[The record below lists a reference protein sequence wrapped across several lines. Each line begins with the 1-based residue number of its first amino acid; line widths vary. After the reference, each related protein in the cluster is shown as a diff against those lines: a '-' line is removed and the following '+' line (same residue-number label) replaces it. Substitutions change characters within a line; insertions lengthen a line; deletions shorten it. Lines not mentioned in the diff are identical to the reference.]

1 MTTNELLDTWSESG
15 TDFESFSNLIT
26 DISNSTMAQ
35 PVDLSG
41 ATLYHV
47 VDADAEFLKFHV
59 FDNRY
64 SCLNRV
70 PSRTRLS
77 LDKARSNGVT
87 DELIEEIKDGKL
99 MIRLCS
105 GKAHPTSKHL
115 SRDLAARA
123 MLSGE
128 SVYDPTEERDA
139 YFMSRYCAVSA
150 QSNAILRKSDDGACK
165 VIALPSK
172 TYCHVR
178 QDILLEIVAYLRKEL
193 GEMEC
198 AAWHV
203 DNFISQVWLR
213 FPKQAA
219 DIAAVYQLP
228 DSEFLVPGVLLETSD
243 TGDCSIRAS
252 AFWEF
257 KHRSRGRIGFY
268 ERDHRGTI
276 TINDIISGVKS
287 KLLPKYTELP
297 KRLVELLT
305 VDIQEPAAAVAMCMK
320 MANGKIRDRLSN
332 RVMKGLAEQLQMEV
346 DGAQNMTGYDIAML
360 FLDLP
365 ARVTNTDG
373 SIKET
378 VEKLAGAVPFLD
390 FDRISKATSTVT
402 IPPTSV

>member
-1 MTTNELLDTWSESG
+1 MTTNELLDTWNQCG
-15 TDFESFSNLIT
+15 TDFDTFANLIT
-26 DISNSTMAQ
+26 NISDSTFAQ
-35 PVDLSG
+35 LVDLAD

-47 VDADAEFLKFHV
+47 VESDENSLKFHV
-59 FDNRY
+59 FDSRY
-64 SCLNRV
+64 SCMNGV
-70 PSRTRLS
+70 PSRTNLN
-77 LDKARSNGVT
+77 LVKARSNGVT

-99 MIRLCS
+99 MMRLCS
-105 GKAHPTSKHL
+105 GKARPTSRHL

-139 YFMSRYCAVSA
+139 YFMSRYCATKA
-150 QSNAILRKSDDGACK
+150 QSNAILRKSDGGTCK
-165 VIALPSK
+165 IIALPSK
-172 TYCHVR
+172 SYCHVR
-178 QDILLEIVAYLRKEL
+178 QDILLEIVAFLQKEL

-198 AAWHV
+198 ATWYV
-203 DNFISQVWLR
+203 DNFISKVWLR
-213 FPKQAA
+213 FPKQAE

-228 DSEFLVPGVLLETSD
+228 DSDFLVPGVLLETSD

-252 AFWEF
+252 AFWEY

-276 TINDIISGVKS
+276 TSGDIIAGVRN

-297 KRLVELLT
+297 KRLAELLT
-305 VDIQEPAAAVAMCMK
+305 VDIQDPAAAVAMCMK
-320 MANGKIRDRLSN
+320 MANAKIRDRLSN
-332 RVMKGLAEQLQMEV
+332 RVMKGLVEQLQMEV
-346 DGAQNMTGYDIAML
+346 DGAQDMTGYDIAML

-390 FDRISKATSTVT
+390 FDRISSATSAVPL
-402 IPPTSV
+402 PPTV